1 MDIRFGEFTDK
12 ALEQEFRS
20 ATMTREVRRLRIG
33 LLTLML
39 FRIIP
44 IAFDFHNLPLEQA
57 VGQFLPLRSSML
69 LLSLAILLLPA
80 RPRFYTLRHVGII
93 LLLTGVFA
101 INGTGP
107 LWSAEPQTP
116 LWLSVV
122 VTIIVTMNYVL
133 LPTRWSWMVAWGVVA
148 SLCHLFI
155 ILPLTG
161 PTPLQTKMA
170 IAILLTANIAGAF
183 ITSQLSS
190 LQRRDYLHLRQ
201 LERANRDLREREA
214 VIAEQHDRLTQHV
227 QALEEAQQRL
237 LDTRDELVRAEKL
250 AALGGMVAGVAHELN
265 TPVGIAL
272 TAITHV
278 EDGITE
284 LDQTV
289 AAGKL
294 TRSKLGEYQDML
306 RESAQLVHV
315 NIARAAELVQSFKQ
329 VAVDQ
334 ASEERRTFLL
344 RQYIEEVLASLAPR
358 LRREPHIISFDCP
371 PDLEMDTYPGALFQV
386 LTNLLMNA
394 VIHAFEPGQ
403 RGAITLTGRALPDDR
418 VELQFRDNGRGV
430 SPDHLQRLFEPFFTT
445 NRARGGSGLGL
456 HIVYNLVTQSLKGR
470 IGVTSVEGEGTCFT
484 LTLPRHMPQAEMA
497 ATELE
502 IA

>member
-1 MDIRFGEFTDK
+1 
-12 ALEQEFRS
+12 
-20 ATMTREVRRLRIG
+20 
-33 LLTLML
+33 
-39 FRIIP
+39 
-44 IAFDFHNLPLEQA
+44 
-57 VGQFLPLRSSML
+57 
-69 LLSLAILLLPA
+69 
-80 RPRFYTLRHVGII
+80 
-93 LLLTGVFA
+93 
-101 INGTGP
+101 
-107 LWSAEPQTP
+107 
-116 LWLSVV
+116 
-122 VTIIVTMNYVL
+122 
-133 LPTRWSWMVAWGVVA
+133 
-148 SLCHLFI
+148 
-155 ILPLTG
+155 
-161 PTPLQTKMA
+161 
-170 IAILLTANIAGAF
+170 
-183 ITSQLSS
+183 
-190 LQRRDYLHLRQ
+190 
-201 LERANRDLREREA
+201 
-214 VIAEQHDRLTQHV
+214 
-227 QALEEAQQRL
+227 
-237 LDTRDELVRAEKL
+237 
-250 AALGGMVAGVAHELN
+250 
-265 TPVGIAL
+265 
-272 TAITHV
+272 
-278 EDGITE
+278 
-284 LDQTV
+284 
-289 AAGKL
+289 
-294 TRSKLGEYQDML
+294 ML

-358 LRREPHIISFDCP
+358 LRREPHLISFDCP

-484 LTLPRHMPQAEMA
+484 LTLPRHMPQAEVA